1 MAMIEEIPFFDLWNV
16 FENDKLYGNEFTV
29 RSLIEHLSEK
39 NTVCFEFYYEDSL
52 LFRTSN
58 TANTPSSHV
67 LEMSELL
74 TDAYKNDP
82 DNDVKSYRAS
92 SRNKHCESL
101 IYCLVQCGLKY
112 ERHDKQFIFD
122 PYRHDLYDF
131 VRVAG
136 AHKIKR
142 QDFTDFFDKH
152 RLPIPYRL
160 DKQFQYNSLNVHNF
174 LLKDKGDWNCHVEAE
189 DIIDCCAKLNLEN
202 KTISN
207 SKNDV
212 DGDIFRKCGGS
223 YEIIFNDI
231 KMIERGIGFDILYY
245 IVRNSPNILSLNH
258 VHAEIYKE
266 NIIDTCDDEYFCGD
280 GVNLNFDTEIS
291 KDIFI
296 KKKEKINI
304 ALTRAI
310 NKIEQHNPELASH
323 FRHFLSRKRDYTY
336 SPPQHVKLIAC

>member
-1 MAMIEEIPFFDLWNV
+1 M
-16 FENDKLYGNEFTV
+16 
-29 RSLIEHLSEK
+29 
-39 NTVCFEFYYEDSL
+39 
-52 LFRTSN
+52 
-58 TANTPSSHV
+58 
-67 LEMSELL
+67 
-74 TDAYKNDP
+74 
-82 DNDVKSYRAS
+82 
-92 SRNKHCESL
+92 
-101 IYCLVQCGLKY
+101 
-112 ERHDKQFIFD
+112 
-122 PYRHDLYDF
+122 
-131 VRVAG
+131 
-136 AHKIKR
+136 
-142 QDFTDFFDKH
+142 
-152 RLPIPYRL
+152 
-160 DKQFQYNSLNVHNF
+160 
-174 LLKDKGDWNCHVEAE
+174 EAE